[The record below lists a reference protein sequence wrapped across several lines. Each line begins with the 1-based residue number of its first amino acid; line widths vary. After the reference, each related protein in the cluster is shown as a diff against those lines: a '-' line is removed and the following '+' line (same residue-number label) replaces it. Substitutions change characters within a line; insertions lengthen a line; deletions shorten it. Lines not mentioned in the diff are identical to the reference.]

1 MISHV
6 GRSHLLLRSSMFA
19 LLLLA
24 PLGSGCVEAGLQS
37 GVFACNTD
45 SECPPGGFFCDN
57 YFNTYMY
64 FSDVTARPTVHGFW
78 GFCNSDSEVI
88 PKATSPQK
96 VYVETCD
103 NNRDDDED
111 GLTDCND
118 TECQTAPVCK
128 NQIVKECIDGS
139 GDELDCDKRVGFP
152 YVRPNATGDSC
163 PLAVGY
169 TSQDPATDPYL
180 MGTTFDGVCL
190 PRCRL
195 YFDFYRLNM
204 DNNDDAD
211 FAGSDAY
218 CTEVVKNLG
227 TAAPFRGAMKCV
239 HLDLKDNQAKVPA
252 QIDVCIPASVVSQGD
267 DCANDCPGGDCLKL
281 QYRERNYL
289 AYNQS
294 TGKLVPTKNTIPE
307 NEIELD
313 VEYCLT
319 PIFD

>member
-1 MISHV
+1 
-6 GRSHLLLRSSMFA
+6 MFA

-24 PLGSGCVEAGLQS
+24 PVGSGCVEAGLQS
-37 GVFACNTD
+37 GVFACNTS

-64 FSDVTARPTVHGFW
+64 FSDVTARPTVHGYW

-88 PKATSPQK
+88 PKSTSNPK
-96 VYVETCD
+96 VYAETCD

-128 NQIVKECIDGS
+128 NQIVKECVDGS
-139 GDELDCDKRVGFP
+139 AVELDCDKRVGFP
-152 YVRPNATGDSC
+152 YVRPNATGDPC
-163 PLAVGY
+163 PLAVGES
-169 TSQDPATDPYL
+169 TPSEYL
-180 MGTTFDGVCL
+180 TGTTFNGVCL

-195 YFDFYRLNM
+195 YFDYYRLNM
-204 DNNDDAD
+204 DNNDDDD

-239 HLDLKDNQAKVPA
+239 HLGLKDNEAGVPA
-252 QIDVCIPASVVSQGD
+252 QYDVCIPHPDSYEGG
-267 DCANDCPGGDCLKL
+267 DCATDCSGGDCLKL

-289 AYNQS
+289 AFNQA
-294 TGKLVPTKNTIPE
+294 TGKLVPTNSAIPSSD
-307 NEIELD
+307 IELNI
-313 VEYCLT
+313 EYCLT